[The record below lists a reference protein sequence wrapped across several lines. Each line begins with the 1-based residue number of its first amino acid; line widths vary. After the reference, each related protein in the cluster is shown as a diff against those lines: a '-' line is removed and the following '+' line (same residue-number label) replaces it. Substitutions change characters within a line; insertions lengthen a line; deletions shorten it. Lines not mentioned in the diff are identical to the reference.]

1 LIFLTTSCGKSSD
14 SESIFEIKLSV
25 LNTKQE
31 FLFHSL
37 KENVASVFVFLSP
50 DCPISQRYPA
60 ELMNLSKKYSASHV
74 RFYGI
79 IPGDPAGY
87 EFLTTF
93 VDDYKISFPVVVDE
107 EYELAKRLEA
117 SITPEVFVV
126 DGAGKTRYSGMIDN
140 KFVDLGKQR
149 TVVTEKYLE
158 DAIVAIV
165 ENKKIH
171 VTKTKAIGC
180 YIYPSGKI
188 K

>member
-1 LIFLTTSCGKSSD
+1 
-14 SESIFEIKLSV
+14 
-25 LNTKQE
+25 
-31 FLFHSL
+31 
-37 KENVASVFVFLSP
+37 
-50 DCPISQRYPA
+50 
-60 ELMNLSKKYSASHV
+60 
-74 RFYGI
+74 
-79 IPGDPAGY
+79 
-87 EFLTTF
+87 
-93 VDDYKISFPVVVDE
+93 
-107 EYELAKRLEA
+107 
-117 SITPEVFVV
+117 
-126 DGAGKTRYSGMIDN
+126 MIDN